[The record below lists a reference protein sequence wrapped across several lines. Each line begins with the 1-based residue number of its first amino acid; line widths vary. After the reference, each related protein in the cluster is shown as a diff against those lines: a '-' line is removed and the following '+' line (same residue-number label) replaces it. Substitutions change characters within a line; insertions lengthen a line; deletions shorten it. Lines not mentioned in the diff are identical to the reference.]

1 MRIRWLL
8 KSPDATN
15 ETIEQKQQRPN
26 KYKDLLIIS
35 APVKDDTDEES
46 SSVLCLIT
54 LPEDEQ
60 SLEPTMSQ
68 QLEQL
73 TIRIDRNGKIIKLDT
88 SLLRNQFATFITKE
102 IGRSFFDL
110 CHHQDKNRLQMH
122 LKEVTHNPSTL
133 HASHYRL
140 LIGPDTYTHV
150 RVNSRLFP
158 SAVDNEP
165 DFIMA
170 VHTIVS
176 ETEMSLEQTAGSSS
190 TMHSIVGGGLS
201 GSLLSS
207 IQQPLASHQ
216 LQHKSSSIHHHSSN
230 NNNNNS
236 SMGGPLMTSAGGG
249 LAQVISPRN
258 GQQSGSGGSLS
269 DHSNSVLHQQQQQQ
283 NDYFQSESFDFDF
296 PSTTFDIEST
306 WNIESRP
313 ESRTSM
319 ASVSTPRPPSATAT
333 MCSSPL
339 TPYQHGGQPSPVSNN
354 NNNTNINNTINNINN
369 NNNSNMINNNLSNG
383 NNNNN
388 NNLNLNNNTSTSSSS
403 SNSNFGGSNL
413 QTNTNATSVPYP
425 FDDKDKV
432 QEQLKMHENTSERLR
447 NLLTKSPHIPTVV
460 DQPVEQQDRANHF
473 ILKVKFFLISFVLI
487 FSIVFFLSN

>member
-8 KSPDATN
+8 KSPDASN

-35 APVKDDTDEES
+35 APVKDETDEES

-122 LKEVTHNPSTL
+122 LKEVTQSPSSL

-140 LIGPDTYTHV
+140 QIGPDTYTHV

-190 TMHSIVGGGLS
+190 TMHSSGGLS

-207 IQQPLASHQ
+207 IQQPLTSHQ
-216 LQHKSSSIHHHSSN
+216 LQHKSSIHHHS
-230 NNNNNS
+230 NNS

-258 GQQSGSGGSLS
+258 GQQNSSSVGGSLS
-269 DHSNSVLHQQQQQQ
+269 DHSNVLHQQA
-283 NDYFQSESFDFDF
+283 NDNYFQSEPFDFDF
-296 PSTTFDIEST
+296 PSTTFDIEGA

-354 NNNTNINNTINNINN
+354 NSINNNMINTINNINSNNNNNNNNINNNNNNINN

-388 NNLNLNNNTSTSSSS
+388 NNNNNNTSTSSSS
-403 SNSNFGGSNL
+403 SNFGGSSL
-413 QTNTNATSVPYP
+413 TNTSSVPYP

-432 QEQLKMHENTSERLR
+432 QEQLKMHENSSERLR

-460 DQPVEQQDRANHF
+460 EQPVEQQDRANHF
-473 ILKVKFFLISFVLI
+473 ILKVNNSSCSYGFI
-487 FSIVFFLSN
+487 

>member
-8 KSPDATN
+8 KSPDASN
-15 ETIEQKQQRPN
+15 ET

-35 APVKDDTDEES
+35 APVKDETDEES

-88 SLLRNQFATFITKE
+88 SLLRNQFSTFITKE

-122 LKEVTHNPSTL
+122 LKEVTQNPSTL

-140 LIGPDTYTHV
+140 QIGPDTYTHV

-176 ETEMSLEQTAGSSS
+176 ETEMPLDQTAGSS
-190 TMHSIVGGGLS
+190 TMHSGGSGGLS

-207 IQQPLASHQ
+207 IQQPLTSHH
-216 LQHKSSSIHHHSSN
+216 LQHKSIHHNSSN
-230 NNNNNS
+230 SS

-258 GQQSGSGGSLS
+258 GQENSSASGSGGGGGGSLS
-269 DHSNSVLHQQQQQQ
+269 DHSNVLHQQS
-283 NDYFQSESFDFDF
+283 NDNYFPSETFDFDF

-306 WNIESRP
+306 WNIERP

-333 MCSSPL
+333 MCSSPM
-339 TPYQHGGQPSPVSNN
+339 TPYQHDGQPSPVSNN
-354 NNNTNINNTINNINN
+354 NNNNNNNINNINNINNNNN

-388 NNLNLNNNTSTSSSS
+388 NNNNNNSNINNTSTSSSS
-403 SNSNFGGSNL
+403 SNFGGSSL
-413 QTNTNATSVPYP
+413 TNTNTSSSVPYP
-425 FDDKDKV
+425 FDDKEKV

-447 NLLTKSPHIPTVV
+447 NLLTKSPHIPTAIE
-460 DQPVEQQDRANHF
+460 QPVEQQDRANHF
-473 ILKVKFFLISFVLI
+473 ILKV
-487 FSIVFFLSN
+487 N